1 MIVHYAQLEVH
12 GVLKE
17 VLLLDHALLVTI
29 ALLSE
34 LSLQLNMVALL
45 VLGQQLVLLMLLHHV
60 ATVVLVNGAER
71 DLFQQQLTK
80 IDVLLLTWIAL
91 LVLIDLSPV
100 LQENI
105 LMPQLVLAQLA
116 LPVLTVSEMLANLN
130 AQKVT
135 NQQEELQFVAPLLL
149 ELLL

>member
-91 LVLIDLSPV
+91 LVLIDPSPV
-100 LQENI
+100 LQENTLI
-105 LMPQLVLAQLA
+105 PQLALAQLA

>member
-1 MIVHYAQLEVH
+1 VIVHCAQLEVH
-12 GVLKE
+12 GVNKE
-17 VLLLDHALLVTI
+17 AILLHNALLVTI

-45 VLGQQLVLLMLLHHV
+45 VLGPQLVLLMQLHHV
-60 ATVVLVNGAER
+60 ATVMLVNGAEK
-71 DLFQQQLTK
+71 DLFHKLLTK

-91 LVLIDLSPV
+91 LVLIDLLPV
-100 LQENI
+100 LQENT

-135 NQQEELQFVAPLLL
+135 NQQEVLQFVAPLLL

>member
-17 VLLLDHALLVTI
+17 ALLLHHALLVTI

-45 VLGQQLVLLMLLHHV
+45 VLGQQLVLLMHLHHV

-71 DLFQQQLTK
+71 DLFQQLLTK

-100 LQENI
+100 LQDNTLI
-105 LMPQLVLAQLA
+105 PQLVLAQLA

-135 NQQEELQFVAPLLL
+135 NQQEVLQFVAPLLL